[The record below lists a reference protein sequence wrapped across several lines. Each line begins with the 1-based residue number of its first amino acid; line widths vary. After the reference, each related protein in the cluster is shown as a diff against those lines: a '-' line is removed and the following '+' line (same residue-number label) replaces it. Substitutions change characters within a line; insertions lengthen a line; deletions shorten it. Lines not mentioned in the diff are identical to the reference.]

1 MYYLLLFFGVLCL
14 LAFVAWRDPARG
26 AVFPGVLAVQR
37 RDRGLPA
44 VAASGAIANR
54 FFGGERKEDKPCL
67 TPVDCVQ
74 TGRCAGHCG
83 WR

>member
-14 LAFVAWRDPARG
+14 LSFVAWRDPAGRPM
-26 AVFPGVLAVQR
+26 FPRALAGQR
-37 RDRGLPA
+37 RDQRSPA
-44 VAASGAIANR
+44 VAASGAIASR
-54 FFGGERKEDKPCL
+54 FFGGEHKEDKPCL